1 MSVVAVMG
9 AGSWG
14 TTFAQLA
21 CDAGQE
27 VRLYARNPTQAA
39 AIAATRQNTTYLPG
53 ITLPDTLRVTADPAE
68 ALSGAELV
76 VVAVPS
82 IGLDDQLARWGQ
94 LIGPDATIVSLNK
107 GADPH
112 TQRFGSTVILD
123 TLGLDESRIVVVSGP
138 NLAHECALRLPA
150 ATVAAA
156 TDLARAEL
164 VQASIMSPYFRVY
177 TNQDVIGVE
186 VAGAVKNV
194 IAIAAGAA
202 YGLGFGENTMAA
214 VVTRG
219 LAEMTRLGVALGGD
233 VLTFAGLAG
242 VGDLLATC
250 TSDRSRNRQV
260 GVRLG
265 NGEQIDAIV
274 HSMQMVAEGVRA
286 SEAILK
292 LARRHTV
299 DMPIT
304 EGVVAVCHNGANVRD
319 VVKALLSRDAK
330 PETYGLGQR

>member
-14 TTFAQLA
+14 TTFALIA
-21 CDAGQE
+21 ADAGAT
-27 VRLYARNPTQAA
+27 VRLYARDPKRARTIHTSRINDA
-39 AIAATRQNTTYLPG
+39 YLPG
-53 ITLPDTLRVTADPAE
+53 VTITDTIMVTCDPAQ
-68 ALSGAELV
+68 ALDHADIV
-76 VVAVPS
+76 VVAIPS
-82 IGLDDQLARWGQ
+82 IGLESQLASWGH
-94 LIGPDATIVSLNK
+94 LMPAAATVVSLSK
-107 GADPH
+107 GADPVS
-112 TQRFGSTVILD
+112 QRFGSTVIIE
-123 TLGLDESRIVVVSGP
+123 TLAIDPSRLVVVSGP

-156 TDLARAEL
+156 TDIDRAL
-164 VQASIMSPYFRVY
+164 QVQRSIMSPNFRVY
-177 TNQDVIGVE
+177 TNADVVGVE

-219 LAEMTRLGVALGGD
+219 LAEMTRLGVALGG
-233 VLTFAGLAG
+233 VALTFAGLAG

-250 TSDRSRNRQV
+250 TSEHSRNRQV

-265 NGEQIDAIV
+265 RGEQIDAIV
-274 HSMQMVAEGVRA
+274 DSMQMVAEGVR
-286 SEAILK
+286 SSQAILQ
-292 LARRHTV
+292 LARTHQV

-304 EGVVAVCHNGANVRD
+304 EGVVAVCHDHADIRDIVR
-319 VVKALLSRDAK
+319 ALLSRDAK
-330 PETYGLGQR
+330 AETYGLGDR

>member
-1 MSVVAVMG
+1 MGVMAVMG

-21 CDAGQE
+21 ADAGQT
-27 VRLYARNPTQAA
+27 VRLYARNPELADT
-39 AIAATRQNTTYLPG
+39 ISTTRINPTYLPG
-53 ITLPDTLRVTADPAE
+53 ISLPDSITVTADPLA
-68 ALSGAELV
+68 ALAGADLV
-76 VVAVPS
+76 VFAIPS
-82 IGLDDQLARWGQ
+82 IGLDDQLAIWGTH
-94 LIGPDATIVSLNK
+94 IPPDATLVSLNK
-107 GADPH
+107 GADPQ
-112 TQRFGSTVILD
+112 TKRFGSTVILD
-123 TLGLDESRIVVVSGP
+123 TLGVDASRMVVVSGP

-150 ATVAAA
+150 ATVAAGS
-156 TDLARAEL
+156 DLTRAEQ

-250 TSDRSRNRQV
+250 TSERSRNRQV
-260 GVRLG
+260 GTRLG
-265 NGEQIDAIV
+265 RGEQIAAIV
-274 HSMQMVAEGVRA
+274 DSMQMVAEGVRA
-286 SEAILK
+286 SDALLQ
-292 LARRHTV
+292 LAKQHGV

-304 EGVVAVCHNGANVRD
+304 AGVVAVCHHGADVRD

-330 PETYGLGQR
+330 PETYGLGGR

>member
-14 TTFAQLA
+14 TTFAQIA
-21 CDAGQE
+21 ADAGQT
-27 VRLYARNPTQAA
+27 VRLYARDQQRAD
-39 AIAATRQNTTYLPG
+39 AIATTRQNATYLPG
-53 ITLPDTLRVTADPAE
+53 ITLPDTITVTADPGD
-68 ALSGAELV
+68 ALAGADMV
-76 VVAVPS
+76 VFAIPS
-82 IGLDDQLARWGQ
+82 IGLDSQLALWGDLLPQ
-94 LIGPDATIVSLNK
+94 GATIVSLNK
-107 GADPH
+107 GADP
-112 TQRFGSTVILD
+112 TTSRFGSTVIID
-123 TLGLDESRIVVVSGP
+123 TLDVDPDQVVVVSGP

-156 TDLARAEL
+156 TDLARAEQ
-164 VQASIMSPYFRVY
+164 VQAAIMSPYFRVY

-250 TSDRSRNRQV
+250 TSERSRNRQV

-265 NGEQIDAIV
+265 QGEQIDAIV
-274 HSMQMVAEGVRA
+274 DSMQMVAEGVRA

-292 LARRHTV
+292 LAQSHNV
-299 DMPIT
+299 EMPIT
-304 EGVVAVCHNGANVRD
+304 QGVVGVCRHGQDVKD

-330 PETYGLGQR
+330 PETYGLGGR

>member
-14 TTFAQLA
+14 TTFALIA
-21 CDAGQE
+21 ADAGAT
-27 VRLYARNPTQAA
+27 VRLYARDPNRAQT
-39 AIAATRQNTTYLPG
+39 IATSRTNDAYLPN
-53 ITLPDTLRVTADPAE
+53 ITIPDTITVTAEPAK
-68 ALSGAELV
+68 ALHGADIV
-76 VVAVPS
+76 VVAIPS
-82 IGLDDQLARWGQ
+82 IGLDAQLAAWGA
-94 LIGPDATIVSLNK
+94 LIPATATIVSLSK
-107 GADPH
+107 GADPVS
-112 TQRFGSTVILD
+112 QRFGSTVISE
-123 TLGLDESRIVVVSGP
+123 TLAIDPSRIVVVSGP

-156 TDLARAEL
+156 TDLARAQQ
-164 VQASIMSPYFRVY
+164 VQANIMSPYFRVY
-177 TNQDVIGVE
+177 TNPDVIGVE

-219 LAEMTRLGVALGGD
+219 LAEMSRLGVALGGD

-250 TSDRSRNRQV
+250 TSDHSRNRQV

-265 NGEQIDAIV
+265 RGEQITAIV
-274 HSMQMVAEGVRA
+274 DSMQMVAEGVR
-286 SEAILK
+286 SSQAILQ
-292 LARRHTV
+292 LAHTHQV

-304 EGVVAVCHNGANVRD
+304 EGVVAVCHHDQDVRD
-319 VVKALLSRDAK
+319 IVRALLSRDAK
-330 PETYGLGQR
+330 PETYGLGER

>member
-21 CDAGQE
+21 ADAGQT
-27 VRLYARNPTQAA
+27 VRLYARNPAQADT
-39 AIAATRQNTTYLPG
+39 IATTRINDVYLPG
-53 ITLPDTLRVTADPAE
+53 IVLPDRITVTADAKH
-68 ALSGAELV
+68 ALDGADMV
-76 VVAVPS
+76 VFAIPS
-82 IGLDDQLARWGQ
+82 IGLDSQLALWGEH
-94 LIGPDATIVSLNK
+94 IGTNATLVSLNK

-112 TQRFGSTVILD
+112 TLRFGSTVILD
-123 TLGLDESRIVVVSGP
+123 TLGVDDSRMVVVSGP
-138 NLAHECALRLPA
+138 NLAHECAKRLPA
-150 ATVAAA
+150 ATVAAG
-156 TDLARAEL
+156 TDAKRAEQ
-164 VQASIMSPYFRVY
+164 VQAAIMSPYFRVY
-177 TNQDVIGVE
+177 TNHDVIGVE

-202 YGLGFGENTMAA
+202 YGMGFGENTMAA

-260 GVRLG
+260 GTRLG
-265 NGEQIDAIV
+265 RGEQIDEIV
-274 HSMQMVAEGVRA
+274 ESMQMVAEGVRA
-286 SEAILK
+286 SDAILQ
-292 LARRHTV
+292 LAKRHNV
-299 DMPIT
+299 EMPIT
-304 EGVVAVCHNGANVRD
+304 EGVVAVCHHGADIGD
-319 VVKALLSRDAK
+319 VVKALLTRDAK
-330 PETYGLGQR
+330 PETYGLGGD